1 MKNENSATVRLRM
14 THIGEYLDKLDNGT
28 NTNAKNDQRKR
39 RALQAG
45 PTASKS
51 QVREPTTAT
60 TMEIANTRAVCREGT
75 FRLPE
80 VVISQAPQSL
90 EVLQFDFEGLDSNG
104 IPKPFIVNPP
114 MTVLYSRKCRSGEEQ
129 TEMGTCKK
137 CSYGFYLISAPD
149 RVVSCK

>member
-28 NTNAKNDQRKR
+28 SKNAKNGQRGR

-45 PTASKS
+45 PAASRG
-51 QVREPTTAT
+51 QVREPT
-60 TMEIANTRAVCREGT
+60 IANTRAVCREGT

-80 VVISQAPQSL
+80 VIISQAPQSL

>member
-1 MKNENSATVRLRM
+1 MKNENLATVRLRM
-14 THIGEYLDKLDNGT
+14 THIGEYLDKLAKTTGAK
-28 NTNAKNDQRKR
+28 AKNGQHER
-39 RALQAG
+39 RALQSG

-51 QVREPTTAT
+51 QVQEPT
-60 TMEIANTRAVCREGT
+60 IANTRAVCKEGT

-90 EVLQFDFEGLDSNG
+90 EVLRFDFEGLDSNG
-104 IPKPFIVNPP
+104 IPKSFMVNPP